1 MLRVLGSTR
10 TVCDGLSRRELLRV
24 GGLGL
29 AGASLPQIL
38 NWQAQSAASDVA
50 RPRSFGKAK
59 GVILIHL
66 YGSPSQLETVDPK
79 PDAPVEIRG
88 EFGCIPSSLPGCN
101 VCELFPNLA
110 KVMDRTT
117 VLRSMTHPY
126 PLHGVAF
133 ATTGVPV
140 IDVAMELSPRD
151 PKHWPYFGSVVDYIE
166 TQRQQAQA
174 GRDQAV
180 RSIPQNVA
188 LPFPFSTRRVG
199 EVPRAGPYAAF
210 LGSEYNPVWTD
221 FVGTATKSHIKTLR
235 DMTFTD
241 NDPYIDCSDDTHF
254 VVPSATSL
262 QGDMTLDRLD
272 TRRTL
277 VQQLEQQRRHLA
289 ATEAGLSMDRYR
301 SMTYAMLQSD
311 SLRDALDV
319 RKEPHE
325 SLDLYGSTLFGR
337 SLVAA
342 RRLIEAGTKVVS
354 VFWDEYGLAGT
365 AWDTHHDHFAR
376 MKNEL
381 CPGLDRGWYG
391 LITDLDRRG
400 MLDDVLVVCTSEH
413 GRTPSINKAKGGGRD
428 HWARVYSTMMA
439 GGGVKRGSVVGA
451 SDKHGGDV
459 ARDPISPKD
468 MLATMYH
475 LLGIDPHTWIQDAL
489 GRPLP
494 LVDGKVLSDVL
505 A

>member
-10 TVCDGLSRRELLRV
+10 TFCNGMSRRDLLRV

-38 NWQAQSAASDVA
+38 QWQAAAASEGVA

-59 GVILIHL
+59 GIILIHL

-126 PLHGVAF
+126 PLHGVAY

-151 PKHWPYFGSVVDYIE
+151 PKHWPYFGSVVDYLE
-166 TQRQQAQA
+166 TQRAKAA
-174 GRDQAV
+174 GEGV

-221 FVGTATKSHIKTLR
+221 MVGTATKSHIKTLR
-235 DMTFTD
+235 DMEFTD
-241 NDPYIDCSDDTHF
+241 NDPYIGCSPDSHF
-254 VVPSATSL
+254 IVPSATAL
-262 QGDMTLDRLD
+262 LDDVTLDRLD

-277 VQQLEQQRRHLA
+277 VQQLEQARRYLNQ
-289 ATEAGLSMDRYR
+289 TDAGQSLDRYR
-301 SMTYAMLQSD
+301 AMTYSLLQSD
-311 SLRDALDV
+311 TLRTALDW
-319 RKEPHE
+319 RKEP
-325 SLDLYGSTLFGR
+325 R
-337 SLVAA
+337 
-342 RRLIEAGTKVVS
+342 
-354 VFWDEYGLAGT
+354 
-365 AWDTHHDHFAR
+365 
-376 MKNEL
+376 
-381 CPGLDRGWYG
+381 
-391 LITDLDRRG
+391 
-400 MLDDVLVVCTSEH
+400 
-413 GRTPSINKAKGGGRD
+413 
-428 HWARVYSTMMA
+428 
-439 GGGVKRGSVVGA
+439 
-451 SDKHGGDV
+451 
-459 ARDPISPKD
+459 
-468 MLATMYH
+468 
-475 LLGIDPHTWIQDAL
+475 
-489 GRPLP
+489 
-494 LVDGKVLSDVL
+494 
-505 A
+505 